1 MSGRISEI
9 TGLRCLA
16 VMMVVLG
23 HAQNSLE
30 GGYSGW
36 LSPLKFFSN
45 GSQGV
50 LIFFVLSGFLIT
62 SILQAEFKKYG
73 RIDLLDFY
81 ARRSIRIWPA
91 FYFYILVIF
100 VLSTFGF
107 LAVGPQQFA
116 AAALHIWN
124 YSEAIGLVS
133 NSSIYP
139 DGAWYL
145 GHLWSLSLEEQFYWV
160 WPPILIFTLYSKNK
174 YTLLALIV
182 LVPIIRILT
191 YFATPSLRGQLGMML
206 HTGVDPI
213 LIGCYAALVQES
225 AKAFLIRS
233 RFSGAL
239 VSIVFIVLFFVCPML
254 TEHFKGGWSATFGKT
269 IEAALAAII
278 IIAISCMKEFWL
290 SRLLRA
296 KVPVFLGTISFSL
309 YLWQQLFTGNSFV
322 WALEFPFNIVQA
334 IAAAALSYWVI
345 EKPFFALKKKF
356 KHQKDKSEHTS
367 KPIDTAE
374 ASK

>member
-23 HAQNSLE
+23 HAMHSLE

-36 LSPLKFFSN
+36 LYPLSFFSN

-62 SILQAEFKKYG
+62 TILQAEFKKYG

-100 VLSTFGF
+100 ILSISGF
-107 LAVGPQQFA
+107 LKVGPQQFA

-124 YSEAIGLVS
+124 YAEAIGLVS
-133 NSSIYP
+133 DSSIYP

-160 WPPILIFTLYSKNK
+160 WPPLLIFTLCSKNK
-174 YTLLALIV
+174 NLLLAIIV
-182 LVPIIRILT
+182 LVPIVRIFT
-191 YFATPSLRGQLGMML
+191 YFTAPSLRGQLGMML

-213 LIGCYAALVQES
+213 LIGCYAALIQERV
-225 AKAFLIRS
+225 KALLIRS

-239 VSIVFIVLFFVCPML
+239 VTTAFIVLFLACPKL
-254 TEHFKGGWSATFGKT
+254 AEYFKGGWTATFGKT
-269 IEAALAAII
+269 IEATLAAII

-296 KVPVFLGTISFSL
+296 KIPVFIGTISFSL
-309 YLWQQLFTGNSFV
+309 YLWQQLFTGSSFI
-322 WALEFPFNIVQA
+322 WALEFPFNIAQA
-334 IAAAALSYWVI
+334 IAAAALSYWLI

-356 KHQKDKSEHTS
+356 KPQEDKNEHTF
-367 KPIDTAE
+367 KPSDTSD

>member
-1 MSGRISEI
+1 MSGRITEI

-23 HAQNSLE
+23 HAQHSLE

-36 LSPLKFFSN
+36 LYPLKFFSN

-62 SILQAEFKKYG
+62 SILQAEFKKHG
-73 RIDLLDFY
+73 NIDLLDFY
-81 ARRSIRIWPA
+81 ARRTIRIWPA
-91 FYFYILVIF
+91 FYFYILVVFI
-100 VLSTFGF
+100 LSVFGF
-107 LAVGPQQFA
+107 FAVGPQQFA

-145 GHLWSLSLEEQFYWV
+145 GHLWSLSLEEQFYWF
-160 WPPILIFTLYSKNK
+160 WPPILIFTLCSRNK
-174 YTLLALIV
+174 HLLLALIV
-182 LVPIIRILT
+182 IVPIIRILT
-191 YFATPSLRGQLGMML
+191 YFTTPSLRGQLGMML

-213 LIGCYAALVQES
+213 LIGCYAALIQDRV
-225 AKAFLIRS
+225 KALLISS
-233 RFSGAL
+233 RYRGVL
-239 VSIVFIVLFFVCPML
+239 VSTVFIILFFACPKL
-254 TEHFKGGWSATFGKT
+254 AEYFKGGWTATFGKT
-269 IEAALAAII
+269 IEATLAALI
-278 IIAISCMKEFWL
+278 IIAISCMKDFWL
-290 SRLLRA
+290 SRILRT
-296 KVPVFLGTISFSL
+296 KVAVFIGTISFSL
-309 YLWQQLFTGNSFV
+309 YLWQQLFTGDSFIFV
-322 WALEFPFNIVQA
+322 LEFPFNIAQA
-334 IAAAALSYWVI
+334 IAAAALSYWLI

-356 KHQKDKSEHTS
+356 NNKEYKNLKAS
-367 KPIDTAE
+367 KPIDTTE